1 MVGAHHERNQQ
12 QGGEGRGRERFRC
25 FSHALI
31 LQDKA
36 RAPEHAGDS
45 GPAAHRCKVC

>member
-12 QGGEGRGRERFRC
+12 QGGKGRGRERFRC

-31 LQDKA
+31 LQDKV
-36 RAPEHAGDS
+36 RALGHVGD
-45 GPAAHRCKVC
+45 